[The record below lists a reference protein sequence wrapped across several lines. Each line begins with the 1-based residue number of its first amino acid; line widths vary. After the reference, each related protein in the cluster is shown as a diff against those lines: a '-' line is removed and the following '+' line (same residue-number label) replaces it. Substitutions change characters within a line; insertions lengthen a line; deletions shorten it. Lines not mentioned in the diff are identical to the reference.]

1 MVSLIQKY
9 IYMSLFSSKK
19 NKKAPQEVPENSFL
33 CITFTEKGVRAA
45 FWNIGTGEI
54 QTKNTSALYSFET
67 EEDGVIAT
75 DDALKEL
82 GSASEAVGEVVFG
95 FDPKWVD
102 DDGLVKEKKPFIK
115 KLAESLSLKPVG
127 FVVLTDALVQDILS
141 RDKMISQIIVYVQ
154 ETALSLILLK
164 KGKVTQQLSVGRS
177 AEVVSDIVEGLA
189 RLKEE
194 KNNENSFLPAKMVL
208 ASLVLPDQ
216 EIQEIRTQI
225 IGYDWADKHPFVQA
239 PLIEQFT
246 GNQVLN
252 SVIEQG
258 GMAVADTRSIV
269 LKSDD
274 ENQETGKNETDAK
287 TDSNDFGFESV
298 DPDLAGDNFAS
309 VETDAKKQAATS
321 FGIPIVAQD
330 LPEDRPERK
339 SSHMDLSSKEKS
351 EKKSPFSAKKKNR
364 FKGKLA
370 AWYKNHP
377 HKNMILGGVI
387 GGIVASIGLFIGW
400 LTFSYKVEISLQ
412 LAEKVISKDVEILV
426 DPTVATSNVEKLIL
440 RGELETEEFSGTKVV
455 DTTGVKLAG
464 EKAKGKITIFNKTTS
479 PKTFAAGTILSAGS
493 FNFSLDEEI
502 TVASA
507 SVTESGT
514 SETKDYG
521 KLETQV
527 TATKIGADGNIAK
540 ESSLSIGSFDTGTY
554 SASSIETFSG
564 GSSREIRVISEDD
577 KEEVLSS
584 LKKEL
589 STKAQDDFSSK
600 SGDGLY
606 YVLTGNQAVE
616 EADYGGKVGEEADE
630 LALELVMSFEAVR
643 YSSEDIQPLVLELLK
658 EEIPEGY
665 ELTDKDPEILSSPKE
680 EATKSAQVV
689 LSANISAK
697 ALPIFDMENIISV
710 LKGLPLEAVAGKIS
724 ERPEIRGAS
733 YQVKPSL
740 AKTFVSTVPEDKERI
755 IITIKEDTAQ

>member
-1 MVSLIQKY
+1 ML
-9 IYMSLFSSKK
+9 LFSSKK
-19 NKKAPQEVPENSFL
+19 NKKAPQEIPENSFL

-54 QTKNTSALYSFET
+54 QTKNTSSLHSFET

-75 DDALKEL
+75 DEALKEL
-82 GSASEAVGEVVFG
+82 GSVSEAVDEVVFG
-95 FDPKWVD
+95 FDPKWID

-115 KLAESLSLKPVG
+115 KLADSLSLKPVG

-189 RLKEE
+189 RFKEE
-194 KNNENSFLPAKMVL
+194 KNNEDSFLPAKMVL
-208 ASLVLPDQ
+208 ASLVLSDQ

-258 GMAVADTRSIV
+258 GMAVAETRGIV

-274 ENQETGKNETDAK
+274 ENQETGKDEDTK
-287 TDSNDFGFESV
+287 TDPSDFGFESV
-298 DPDLAGDNFAS
+298 DPDLAGDNFSS
-309 VETDAKKQAATS
+309 VETDEKKQAATS
-321 FGIPIVAQD
+321 FGIPIVAQE

-339 SSHMDLSSKEKS
+339 SSRMGSSSKEKS
-351 EKKSPFSAKKKNR
+351 EKQEQFPSPKKKKSR
-364 FKGKLA
+364 GKLTT
-370 AWYKNHP
+370 WYKNHP

-400 LTFSYKVEISLQ
+400 LTFSYKVEISLE
-412 LAEKVISKDVEILV
+412 LAEKVIAKDVEIII

-440 RGELETEEFSGTKVV
+440 RGELETEEFSETKVV
-455 DTTGVKLAG
+455 DTTGVKLVG
-464 EKAKGKITIFNKTTS
+464 EKAKGKITILNKTTS
-479 PKTFAAGTILSAGS
+479 PKTFASGTILSVGNI
-493 FNFSLDEEI
+493 NFSLDEEI

-527 TATKIGADGNIAK
+527 TATKIGADGNITK
-540 ESSLSIGSFDTGTY
+540 ESSFSIGSFDTGTY
-554 SASSIETFSG
+554 SATSIETFSG
-564 GSSREIRVISEDD
+564 GSSREIRVIAEDD
-577 KEEVLSS
+577 KEEVLAS

-589 STKAQDDFSSK
+589 FTKAQDDFSSK

-606 YVLTGNQAVE
+606 YVLTGNQSVE
-616 EADYGGKVGEEADE
+616 EADYGGKVGEEADQ

-643 YSSEDIQPLVLELLK
+643 YASEDIQPLVLELLK

-680 EATKSAQVV
+680 DATQSAQVV

-697 ALPIFDMENIISV
+697 AIPIFDIDNIISV
-710 LKGLPLEAVAGKIS
+710 LEGLPLEAVAGKIS
-724 ERPEIRGAS
+724 ERPEIRRAS

-740 AKTFVSTVPEDKERI
+740 AKTFVSIVPKDKKRI